1 MIRPEPA
8 GSWALVGPT
17 VLLDRT
23 MNPTHLRL
31 LAVCAALAVP
41 ALASVPALAQSA
53 PAIDANTLAQ
63 QRQIFEQGNKLYDQ
77 GKLAEAEAAYLAA
90 WKLKKSFDVAGNLGN
105 LEADL
110 KKWRLAAEFLAFA
123 VREFPAGGKPEMRDA
138 LLRRF
143 AEVQQQVGKLRCH
156 INRPGAEVFVDNTS
170 IGLAPITDD
179 VYVDPG
185 THVVEVRIEGAQPV
199 QVTVTATRG
208 HASDVEVHIEP
219 RSANKVVL
227 IAGGVVAGLAVIAG
241 GVFLGLSAS
250 EGSTASSDAAKVP
263 HTAPCP
269 VGGTGATSN
278 CANLISALDNKAI
291 FGNVGV
297 WSLVGAG
304 VVGVGTL
311 IYGLAGSSRGPRSG
325 LVVVP
330 VVTAQGGGLF
340 VNGSF

>member
-1 MIRPEPA
+1 
-8 GSWALVGPT
+8 
-17 VLLDRT
+17 
-23 MNPTHLRL
+23 MNPTNLRI
-31 LAVCAALAVP
+31 LALCAALAAP
-41 ALASVPALAQSA
+41 ALGSPRAFAQSA

-90 WKLKKSFDVAGNLGN
+90 WRLKKSFDVAGNLGN

-110 KKWRLAAEFLAFA
+110 KKWRVAAEFLAFA

-138 LLRRF
+138 LLKRF

-156 INRPGAEVFVDNTS
+156 INRPGAEVFVDSTS

-208 HASDVEVHIEP
+208 HASDVDVHIEP
-219 RSANKVVL
+219 RSANRSVL
-227 IAGGVVAGLAVIAG
+227 IAGGVVAGLAAIAG
-241 GVFLGLSAS
+241 GVFFGLAAS
-250 EGSTASSDAAKVP
+250 EGSKASSDNAKVSKP
-263 HTAPCP
+263 TGCP
-269 VGGTGATSN
+269 VGGVGATGTCGSVV
-278 CANLISALDNKAI
+278 SALDSKAT
-291 FGNVGV
+291 FENAGL

-311 IYGLAGSSRGPRSG
+311 IYGVAGSSRAARSG
-325 LVVVP
+325 LVVAP